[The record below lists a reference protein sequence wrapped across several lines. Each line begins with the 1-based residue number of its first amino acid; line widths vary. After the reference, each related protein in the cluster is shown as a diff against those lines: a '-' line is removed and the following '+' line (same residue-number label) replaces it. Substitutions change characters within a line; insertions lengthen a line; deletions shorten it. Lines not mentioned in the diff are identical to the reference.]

1 MGGRS
6 NGLVASYA
14 RKGSWGGGG
23 YYQKFFLRLIF
34 HWSEFCQPFFS
45 LLNNKIGNV
54 WYCSQFVARS
64 SQVCF
69 TSSSDF
75 SNQARNL
82 CKNCVEH

>member
-1 MGGRS
+1 MVWLHLMQGR
-6 NGLVASYA
+6 VH
-14 RKGSWGGGG
+14 GGGG

-75 SNQARNL
+75 SNQARNV
-82 CKNCVEH
+82 CQNCVEH